1 MFEKLINAIKSFFAA
16 IFGKKSENTTG
27 NVSDNVS
34 NNDTVIPDD
43 SSTSSSASPSIPSNC
58 ILSDGVKSF
67 IISGHSTTVQDQ
79 LLDEIK
85 QHEEAGDCE
94 YTLSFKDVKL
104 SGYYKIYYG
113 NISASGVSPTENV
126 TEKGKLSTDVR
137 NFLLSGHTEE
147 EQKTINEQIDA
158 AEAQGLTEYYIHY
171 ARGYYKISN
180 GNISASGVGL

>member
-34 NNDTVIPDD
+34 NNDTVIPDN
-43 SSTSSSASPSIPSNC
+43 SSTSSIPSNC

-67 IISGHSTTVQDQ
+67 IISGHSTAVQDQ
-79 LLDEIK
+79 LLNEIK